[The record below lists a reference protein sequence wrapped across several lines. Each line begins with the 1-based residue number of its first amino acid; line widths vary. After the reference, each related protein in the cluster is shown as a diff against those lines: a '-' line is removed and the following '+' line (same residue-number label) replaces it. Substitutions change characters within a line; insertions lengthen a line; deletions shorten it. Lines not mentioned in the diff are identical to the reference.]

1 MRRQELKTV
10 SMAHKA
16 TLITEQATETGTLH
30 LNSDGTT
37 KSQKKIN
44 GVALNG
50 LTFSLNEVADGSADK
65 IVEDMS
71 KELKHLR
78 EMAHALNIP
87 NADKIYWTLISSSTS
102 DSAATQK

>member
-1 MRRQELKTV
+1 MDNLKLPSEGCAGYMRRQELNTV

-16 TLITEQATETGTLH
+16 TLITEQVAQTGMLC

-50 LTFSLNEVADGSADK
+50 LTISVNEVADGSAYR
-65 IVEDMS
+65 IVEDIS
-71 KELKHLR
+71 KELKNLR
-78 EMAHALNIP
+78 DMARAL
-87 NADKIYWTLISSSTS
+87 TL
-102 DSAATQK
+102 